1 MYLRDFKQTLPVMVK
16 RYTFKLIKIQ
26 YHIQQHIN
34 MQTLEGP
41 YFCRDIHDDVFLE
54 TILIEIHQVDETSLP
69 VLSNYQRITA
79 TQL

>member
-1 MYLRDFKQTLPVMVK
+1 MQHY
-16 RYTFKLIKIQ
+16 
-26 YHIQQHIN
+26 IQQNIN

-41 YFCRDIHDDVFLE
+41 YFCRDIHDDVFLQ

-79 TQL
+79 RQL

>member
-1 MYLRDFKQTLPVMVK
+1 
-16 RYTFKLIKIQ
+16 
-26 YHIQQHIN
+26 

>member
-1 MYLRDFKQTLPVMVK
+1 MKQ
-16 RYTFKLIKIQ
+16 IKIQ

-69 VLSNYQRITA
+69 VLYNYQRITA
-79 TQL
+79 RQL

>member
-1 MYLRDFKQTLPVMVK
+1 MQHY
-16 RYTFKLIKIQ
+16 IQ
-26 YHIQQHIN
+26 LNIN

-69 VLSNYQRITA
+69 VLYNYQRITER
-79 TQL
+79 QL

>member
-1 MYLRDFKQTLPVMVK
+1 MYLRDFKQTLK